1 MVNLASKTWK
11 IRPVEGFILEALN
24 RKGAVTD
31 AELFDIVSEEFEDV
45 GFADLNRFLMNL
57 ELEGK
62 IYVSSLTKGK
72 RRVELVK
79 KKGMKQ

>member
-1 MVNLASKTWK
+1 LSSKTWK
-11 IRPVEGFILEALN
+11 TRPVEGFILETLVKKDAL
-24 RKGAVTD
+24 TD
-31 AELFDIVSEEFEDV
+31 VDLFDIVSEEFEDV
-45 GFADLNRFLMNL
+45 GFADLNHFLMNL

-79 KKGMKQ
+79 VKRNVR

>member
-1 MVNLASKTWK
+1 LLSKTWK
-11 IRPVEGFILEALN
+11 TRPVEGFILETLI
-24 RKGAVTD
+24 RKDAVTD
-31 AELFDIVSEEFEDV
+31 VDLYDIVSEEFDDV

-79 KKGMKQ
+79 TKRSVR

>member
-1 MVNLASKTWK
+1 MASKTWK
-11 IRPVEGFILEALN
+11 TRPVEGFILEVLS
-24 RKGAVTD
+24 RKGAITD
-31 AELFDIVSEEFEDV
+31 ADLFGIVSEEFEDV

-79 KKGMKQ
+79 KKSMK

>member
-1 MVNLASKTWK
+1 LVSKTWK
-11 IRPVEGFILEALN
+11 THPVEGFILEALS

-31 AELFDIVSEEFEDV
+31 SELFDIVSEEYEDV
-45 GFADLNRFLMNL
+45 GFADFNHLLMNL

-62 IYVSSLTKGK
+62 IYVSSLTRGK

-79 KKGMKQ
+79 RKT

>member
-1 MVNLASKTWK
+1 M
-11 IRPVEGFILEALN
+11 
-24 RKGAVTD
+24 RKDAATD
-31 AELFDIVSEEFEDV
+31 VDLYDIVSEEFDDV

-79 KKGMKQ
+79 AKRSVR

>member
-1 MVNLASKTWK
+1 LASKTWK
-11 IRPVEGFILEALN
+11 TRPVDGFILEVLS

-31 AELFDIVSEEFEDV
+31 ADLFDIVNEEFEDI
-45 GFADLNRFLMNL
+45 GFSDFNRFLMNL
-57 ELEGK
+57 EIEGK

-79 KKGMKQ
+79 KREVR

>member
-1 MVNLASKTWK
+1 MASKTWK
-11 IRPVEGFILEALN
+11 TRPVEGFILEVLSK
-24 RKGAVTD
+24 KGAVTD
-31 AELFDIVSEEFEDV
+31 ADLFDIVNDEFEDI
-45 GFADLNRFLMNL
+45 GFADVNRFLMNL

-79 KKGMKQ
+79 RKA

>member
-1 MVNLASKTWK
+1 M
-11 IRPVEGFILEALN
+11 
-24 RKGAVTD
+24 RKDAVTD
-31 AELFDIVSEEFEDV
+31 VDLYDIVSEEFDDV

-79 KKGMKQ
+79 AKRSVR

>member
-1 MVNLASKTWK
+1 MLSKTWK
-11 IRPVEGFILEALN
+11 TRPVEGFILETLI
-24 RKGAVTD
+24 RKDAVTD
-31 AELFDIVSEEFEDV
+31 VDLYDIVSEEFDDV

-79 KKGMKQ
+79 TKRSVR

>member
-1 MVNLASKTWK
+1 LSSKTWK
-11 IRPVEGFILEALN
+11 TRPVQGFILETLI
-24 RKGAVTD
+24 RKDAVTD
-31 AELFDIVSEEFEDV
+31 VDLYDIVNEEFDDV

-79 KKGMKQ
+79 AKRSVR

>member
-1 MVNLASKTWK
+1 LASRTWK
-11 IRPVEGFILEALN
+11 TRPVEGFILEALN
-24 RKGAVTD
+24 KKGAVTD
-31 AELFDIVSEEFEDV
+31 ADLFDIVSEEFEDI

-79 KKGMKQ
+79 KKGMK